1 MRKSRTTSMRLNLK
15 LLLGGLFLF
24 VVVCCSSLVHAN
36 SLTATSPQE
45 QTITVPLTS
54 WNELKGNLIQADA
67 LIKSS
72 NYQRAVERLEQTQNE
87 LNRSRRLNQE
97 LKLVI
102 ERSSELNSQASN
114 RIERIEDYQRRTEQG
129 IGRAQSYQ
137 RETGRRVSESIGANN
152 QASELI
158 GRSLRIIERVESGN
172 KE

>member
-1 MRKSRTTSMRLNLK
+1 MYEKVTNYINAVKSQITVKRFIVLAGA
-15 LLLGGLFLF
+15 LLLIVGACQLIDGFF
-24 VVVCCSSLVHAN
+24 
-36 SLTATSPQE
+36 TAR
-45 QTITVPLTS
+45 
-54 WNELKGNLIQADA
+54 G
-67 LIKSS
+67 
-72 NYQRAVERLEQTQNE
+72 NYQRAIERLEQTQNE

-102 ERSSELNSQASN
+102 ERSSELNSQAGD

-137 RETGRRVSESIGANN
+137 RETGARVSESIGANN
-152 QASELI
+152 RASELI

>member
-1 MRKSRTTSMRLNLK
+1 MYEKITKYINAFKSQITVKRFILICGCV
-15 LLLGGLFLF
+15 LLLIGACQLIDGYF
-24 VVVCCSSLVHAN
+24 
-36 SLTATSPQE
+36 TAR
-45 QTITVPLTS
+45 
-54 WNELKGNLIQADA
+54 G
-67 LIKSS
+67 
-72 NYQRAVERLEQTQNE
+72 NYQRTIDKLERTQRE
-87 LNRSRRLNQE
+87 LDTSRRLNQE

-102 ERSSELNSQASN
+102 ERGSELNRQASD

-137 RETGRRVSESIGANN
+137 QETGRRVDESIRTNS